1 MQHSHT
7 SVRRCCAC
15 KWLSEANLSHRI
27 RTMKKTKHKKQLC
40 YNKDALRTE
49 MNEWKPQRRNE
60 RIVVWFI
67 QCGHGTVRFL
77 CDQQT
82 SNRMERDDQNNICF
96 ASRYASCGLAT
107 HDDGPNKFTEKSNEQ
122 YLNPLRLSSSNLHF
136 ALVSFMFMCTT
147 FNWEHSTGSHA
158 HEQKGQNNL
167 QSKLLVIKLAEMI
180 IVMVILWHT
189 NCSISLLH
197 NNNDLRSI
205 IIM

>member
-1 MQHSHT
+1 MLQQ
-7 SVRRCCAC
+7 RC
-15 KWLSEANLSHRI
+15 SPDR
-27 RTMKKTKHKKQLC
+27 
-40 YNKDALRTE
+40 
-49 MNEWKPQRRNE
+49 NEWMEAAAAQRKDRCMVQSMRPWNRSVSLRSADE
-60 RIVVWFI
+60 QSNGKRRPEHIYVS
-67 QCGHGTVRFL
+67 L
-77 CDQQT
+77 CDM
-82 SNRMERDDQNNICF
+82 R
-96 ASRYASCGLAT
+96 LAT
-107 HDDGPNKFTEKSNEQ
+107 CDARHGPNKFTEKSNEQ